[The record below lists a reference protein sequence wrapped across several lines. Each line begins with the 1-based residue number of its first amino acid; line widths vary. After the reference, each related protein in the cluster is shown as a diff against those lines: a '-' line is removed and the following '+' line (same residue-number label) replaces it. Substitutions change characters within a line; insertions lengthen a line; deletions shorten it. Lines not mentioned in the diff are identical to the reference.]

1 MGGKLPLHVLFAA
14 ASVVTLA
21 AAAPQRFST
30 GVEVVRVDALATSG
44 NRPIGGLGP
53 GDFDLRDNGVAQIV
67 SGVSRERLP
76 LNVICAFDASGSVGG
91 APIQQL
97 KDATATL
104 IDALAGD
111 DRAAL
116 VTFSERLQIH
126 SRLTGDR
133 AALRSVIANI
143 QAGGATALF
152 DAMFASLAL
161 RETDEGRT
169 VLLVFS
175 DGLDTASVLTA
186 RQILEASRRTDVV
199 IYPIT
204 ARRPGL
210 SLFGADGRLR
220 ARPNPAVAQMA
231 SQLSR
236 AEKLFDRFA
245 EETGGRAFHATAGS
259 LRATLIAILEE
270 FRQRYMLTYTPSGVA
285 KPGWHTIDVK
295 LRGRAGEVKARRG
308 YFASERPDR
317 TDAR

>member
-1 MGGKLPLHVLFAA
+1 MRRTLPLLPLLAA
-14 ASVVTLA
+14 APLVTVP

-30 GVEVVRVDALATSG
+30 GVEVVRVDALVTNG
-44 NRPIGGLGP
+44 NRPISGLGP
-53 GDFDLRDNGVAQIV
+53 GDFDLRDNGVPQTV
-67 SGVSRERLP
+67 TGVSRERLP

-133 AALRSVIANI
+133 AALRSVVANI

-175 DGLDTASVLTA
+175 DGLDTASLLTA
-186 RQILEASRRTDVV
+186 RQVLEASRRTDVV

-204 ARRPGL
+204 ARPPMSSVLTTDR
-210 SLFGADGRLR
+210 R
-220 ARPNPAVAQMA
+220 ARISGTPQLA
-231 SQLSR
+231 SQFAR
-236 AEKLFDRFA
+236 AEKLFERFA
-245 EETGGRAFHATAGS
+245 EETGGRVFQATAGS
-259 LRATLIAILEE
+259 LRATLIEILDE

-285 KPGWHTIDVK
+285 QPGWHTLDLR

-308 YFASERPDR
+308 YFSS
-317 TDAR
+317 

>member
-1 MGGKLPLHVLFAA
+1 MRRTLPLLPLLAA
-14 ASVVTLA
+14 APLVTVP

-30 GVEVVRVDALATSG
+30 GVEVVRVDALVTNG
-44 NRPIGGLGP
+44 NRPLTGLGP
-53 GDFDLRDNGVAQIV
+53 GDFDLRDNGVPQTV
-67 SGVSRERLP
+67 TGVSRERLP
-76 LNVICAFDASGSVGG
+76 LNVICALDASGSVGG

-97 KDATATL
+97 KDAAATL

-133 AALRSVIANI
+133 AALRSVVANI

-175 DGLDTASVLTA
+175 DGLDTASLLTA
-186 RQILEASRRTDVV
+186 RQVLEASRRTDVV

-204 ARRPGL
+204 ARQPTSSVLPLTTNRRVVVDP
-210 SLFGADGRLR
+210 AA
-220 ARPNPAVAQMA
+220 ARMN
-231 SQLSR
+231 SQF
-236 AEKLFDRFA
+236 AKAGKLFERFA
-245 EETGGRAFHATAGS
+245 EETGGRVFQATAGS
-259 LRATLIAILEE
+259 LRATLIEILDE
-270 FRQRYMLTYTPSGVA
+270 FRQRYMLTFTPSGVA
-285 KPGWHTIDVK
+285 QPGWHTLDLR

-308 YFASERPDR
+308 YFSS
-317 TDAR
+317 

>member
-1 MGGKLPLHVLFAA
+1 MRRTLPLLPLLVAA
-14 ASVVTLA
+14 PLVTVP

-30 GVEVVRVDALATSG
+30 GVEVVRVDALVTNG
-44 NRPIGGLGP
+44 NRPITGLGP
-53 GDFDLRDNGVAQIV
+53 GDFDLRDNGVPQTV
-67 SGVSRERLP
+67 TGVSRERLP
-76 LNVICAFDASGSVGG
+76 LNVICALDASGSVGG

-133 AALRSVIANI
+133 AALRSVVANI

-175 DGLDTASVLTA
+175 DGVDTASLLTA
-186 RQILEASRRTDVV
+186 RQVLEASRRTDVV

-204 ARRPGL
+204 ARPPTSSVLTTDR
-210 SLFGADGRLR
+210 R
-220 ARPNPAVAQMA
+220 ARLSGTAQLA
-231 SQLSR
+231 SQFAR
-236 AEKLFDRFA
+236 AEKLFERFA
-245 EETGGRAFHATAGS
+245 EETGGRVFQATAGS
-259 LRATLIAILEE
+259 LRATLIEILDE

-285 KPGWHTIDVK
+285 QPGWHTLDLR

-308 YFASERPDR
+308 YFSS
-317 TDAR
+317 